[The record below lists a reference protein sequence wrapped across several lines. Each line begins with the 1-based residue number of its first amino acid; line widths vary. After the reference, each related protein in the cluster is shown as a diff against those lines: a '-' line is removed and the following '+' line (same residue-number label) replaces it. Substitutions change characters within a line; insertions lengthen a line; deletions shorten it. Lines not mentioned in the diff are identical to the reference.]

1 METRPDG
8 EMRQISLVFTHQ
20 EVWILTAGQRGGIG
34 NGGAVGVPVGSL
46 LISDPKT
53 ESELG

>member
-1 METRPDG
+1 MERRPDG
-8 EMRQISLVFTHQ
+8 EMRQVIWVFPHQ

-34 NGGAVGVPVGSL
+34 NDGAVCVPVDSL

-53 ESELG
+53 ESELE